1 MDRLTR
7 KELKKDRFAQEVGHT
22 VEYLEQHRKQLI
34 RYGAAAV
41 ALVVIA
47 AGLFYYNRR
56 QHAVRQ
62 EALRAAMD
70 AMDAPVGP
78 SPAQGV
84 LTFTSA
90 EEKRTA
96 VGKALTDLATRHSG
110 SAEGAIAKYYLGA
123 QAMSQGRPD
132 EAVKYL
138 TECASSGEEQPASLA
153 RLALAGV
160 YAGQG
165 KAADAEKLLRAL
177 VEKPTVL
184 VPKEEATIA
193 LARLIAPSK
202 PEEARKLLEPL
213 LKAPG
218 AAGRAAITA
227 QGELF
232 GSPQ

>member
-1 MDRLTR
+1 VDRLTR
-7 KELKKDRFAQEVGHT
+7 RDLKKDKFAQEVGHT
-22 VEYLEQHRKQLI
+22 VEFLEQHRKQFIL
-34 RYGAAAV
+34 YGSAAV
-41 ALVVIA
+41 ALLVIL
-47 AGLFYYNRR
+47 AGLFYYSRR
-56 QHAVRQ
+56 QHVVRQ

-70 AMDAPVGP
+70 TMDAPVGP
-78 SPAQGV
+78 SPAPGV
-84 LTFTSA
+84 LTFSSA

-96 VGKALTDLATRHSG
+96 VSKALTDLATRHSG
-110 SAEGAIAKYYLGA
+110 STEGAIAQYYLGTA
-123 QAMSQGRPD
+123 AVSEGRPD
-132 EAVKYL
+132 EAVKRL
-138 TECASSGEEQPASLA
+138 SDSANSSSQEPASLA
-153 RLALAGV
+153 KLALAGV

-165 KAADAEKLLRAL
+165 KTAEAEKLLRSL
-177 VEKPTVL
+177 VDKPSVL

-232 GSPQ
+232 GAR